1 MAKLTIVIKP
11 CEEGGYSAYIK
22 EIRGAIS
29 EGSTEREALD
39 NVLDAMKE
47 LLAAQ
52 AEGQLLAS
60 ATRVLPHEV
69 ELALA

>member
-22 EIRGAIS
+22 QIPGAIS
-29 EGSTEREALD
+29 EGATEREALD

-52 AEGQLLAS
+52 AEEQLKS
-60 ATRVLPHEV
+60 AKEVPQEV